1 MTFFVAQ
8 GGWTRIQL
16 QALPKAAK
24 FVISDQR
31 GPMSEL
37 EDLVRVSLVAVA
49 GHFVKMGMERGC
61 N

>member
-1 MTFFVAQ
+1 
-8 GGWTRIQL
+8 
-16 QALPKAAK
+16 
-24 FVISDQR
+24 
-31 GPMSEL
+31 L